1 VVNVVDAQ
9 VENRRDI
16 ERVIANMR
24 DAGLSDVV
32 VLGYDKVGA
41 FWADIN
47 FSDGPNALWLLEL
60 ARAKVLAAGG
70 A

>member
-1 VVNVVDAQ
+1 VNIVEAP
-9 VENRRDI
+9 VENKRDI
-16 ERVIANMR
+16 ERVIANVR
-24 DAGLSDVV
+24 AAGLTDVV
-32 VLGYDKVGA
+32 VLGYDKAGN

-60 ARAKVLAAGG
+60 ARVKVLAAGG